1 MDIRVST
8 NWDNALLD
16 GLANTCTEEVYGKL
30 AHDVVGGVRPAF
42 LLPQI
47 SRQEAEEH
55 VRNAHEKGIR
65 FNYLINTMCLNNI
78 HYSRKGYREI
88 VELLEWI
95 GAIGVDIVT
104 AGFPYRVRLVQE
116 VLPGMKI
123 KASSVCRINSVYR
136 AKQYE
141 DLGVNEIILDE
152 NINRDFDTLKAIRQA
167 VDCELELISNPC
179 CLHDCPH
186 QGEHVA
192 HDGHA
197 SQDHS
202 MDNYCYLQFPYYNCT
217 LKKFTNPV
225 EIIKA
230 RWIRP
235 EDLWAYEEIGY
246 SKFKVVERFKR
257 SDVLLS
263 TVMAYHNRSFDGNLI
278 DMLTLT
284 NPDVYLEPNLE
295 YFNKPEHINVP
306 IIMQVGGLMDFALKD
321 FIYIDN
327 KKFDGFIE
335 FFQKIGSCR
344 NLDCDACGFCQTT
357 FDKVARFDKEE
368 AERRG
373 AGFEAFIESMLK
385 GEVFAENQ
393 EAVRE

>member
-1 MDIRVST
+1 MNIRVST

-16 GLANTCTEEVYGKL
+16 GLAETCAEEVYGKL
-30 AHDVVGGVRPAF
+30 PHDVIGGVRPAF

-47 SRQEAEEH
+47 NRKEAEEH
-55 VRNAHEKGIR
+55 VRYTHEKGLR
-65 FNYLINTMCLNNI
+65 FNYLINTMCLNNV

-104 AGFPYRVRLVQE
+104 AGFPYMIRLVQE

-141 DLGVNEIILDE
+141 DFGVDEIIIDE
-152 NINRDFDTLKAIRQA
+152 NINRDFDTLKAIRKA
-167 VDCELELISNPC
+167 VDCELELIANPC

-202 MDNYCYLQFPYYNCT
+202 MDHYCYLQFPYYNCT

-235 EDLWAYEEIGY
+235 
-246 SKFKVVERFKR
+246 
-257 SDVLLS
+257 
-263 TVMAYHNRSFDGNLI
+263 
-278 DMLTLT
+278 
-284 NPDVYLEPNLE
+284 
-295 YFNKPEHINVP
+295 
-306 IIMQVGGLMDFALKD
+306 
-321 FIYIDN
+321 
-327 KKFDGFIE
+327 
-335 FFQKIGSCR
+335 
-344 NLDCDACGFCQTT
+344 
-357 FDKVARFDKEE
+357 
-368 AERRG
+368 
-373 AGFEAFIESMLK
+373 
-385 GEVFAENQ
+385 
-393 EAVRE
+393 

>member
-1 MDIRVST
+1 MNLRVST
-8 NWDNALLD
+8 NWDNSLLD
-16 GLANTCTEEVYGKL
+16 GLEKTCTEEVYGKL
-30 AHDVVGGVRPAF
+30 ASDVIGGVRPAF

-55 VRNAHEKGIR
+55 IRYAHRKGIR

-78 HYSRKGYREI
+78 HYSRQGYREL

-95 GAIGVDIVT
+95 GSIGVDIVT
-104 AGFPYRVRLVQE
+104 VGFPYMIRLVQE

-141 DLGVNEIILDE
+141 DLGVDEIIVDE
-152 NINRDFDTLKAIRQA
+152 NINRDFDTLAAIREA
-167 VDCELELISNPC
+167 VSCELELIANPC

-197 SQDHS
+197 SQTHS

-246 SKFKVVERFKR
+246 TKFKVVERFKR
-257 SDVLLS
+257 TEVLLS
-263 TVMAYHNRSFDGNLI
+263 TVQAYQNRSYEGNLI
-278 DMLTLT
+278 DILTLT
-284 NPDVYLEPNLE
+284 NPEVYIKPNFE
-295 YFNKPEHINVP
+295 YFNKPEHVNVSK
-306 IIMQVGGLMDFALKD
+306 IMQVAGLMDFALRD

-327 KKFDGFIE
+327 KKFDGFID
-335 FFQKIGSCR
+335 FFRQIGSCR
-344 NLDCDACGFCQTT
+344 NRDCDKCGFCQRT
-357 FDKVARFDKEE
+357 FEKVGTFNRAE
-368 AERRG
+368 AERRRK
-373 AGFEAFIESMLK
+373 GFEDFIKAMLN
-385 GEVFAENQ
+385 GEVFAEN
-393 EAVRE
+393 

>member
-1 MDIRVST
+1 MKLRVST
-8 NWDNALLD
+8 NWDNSLLD
-16 GLANTCTEEVYGKL
+16 GLQGTCTAEVYGKL
-30 AHDVVGGVRPAF
+30 ASDVIGGVRPAF

-55 VRNAHEKGIR
+55 ISYAKQKGIR
-65 FNYLINTMCLNNI
+65 FNYLINTKCLNNI
-78 HYSRKGYREI
+78 HYSRQGYREM

-95 GAIGVDIVT
+95 GSTDTEIVT
-104 AGFPYRVRLVQE
+104 VGFPYMIRLVQE
-116 VLPGMKI
+116 VLPGMMI

-136 AKQYE
+136 AKHYE
-141 DLGVNEIILDE
+141 DWGVDEMVVDE
-152 NINRDFDTLKAIRQA
+152 NINRDFETLAAIREA
-167 VDCELELISNPC
+167 VSSELELIANPC

-186 QGEHVA
+186 QSEHVT

-197 SQDHS
+197 SQTHS

-246 SKFKVVERFKR
+246 TQFKIVERFKR
-257 SDVLLS
+257 TDVLAR
-263 TVMAYHNRSFDGNLI
+263 TVQVYQDRSYEGNLI
-278 DMLTLT
+278 DILTLT
-284 NPDVYLEPNLE
+284 NPDVYLKANLE
-295 YFNKPEHINVP
+295 YFNKPEHVNVP
-306 IIMQVGGLMDFALKD
+306 MIAQVAGLMDFALRD

-335 FFQKIGSCR
+335 FFREIGTCR
-344 NLDCDACGFCQTT
+344 NRDCDKCGFCQRT
-357 FDKVARFDKEE
+357 FEKVGNFNQQE
-368 AERRG
+368 AETRRK
-373 AGFEAFIESMLK
+373 GFEAFIEAMIN
-385 GEVFAENQ
+385 GEVFAEN
-393 EAVRE
+393 